1 MTQPISV
8 VPILT
13 GLEKDKEPFLLEND
27 AFPVLE
33 DVYLYQGKIIKKR
46 GTEHLGRLVQTITD
60 GSLGSTVSSPE
71 TLDTF
76 TLLPAIGT
84 LGIQTGT
91 VEVNI
96 ASTPAVTYTDD
107 GDGVLGTTTSFD
119 ITAITKATSAVVTAT
134 GHTLALADTVYIYG
148 VEGMDSI
155 NGGSYTITNVV
166 GDDITINVDSTL
178 FDDYVSGGQ
187 IGISIGSIDYLTG
200 SITLVYSGGAGDAI
214 TITATSFSG
223 RPVMGLFT
231 KELETVNVENVIA
244 FDTVKANL
252 WNKGTKRFEDISV
265 DTAGA
270 EVLWSGTD
278 AQFFW
283 AESYY
288 TDNTGNNL
296 TWVTNNKQYS
306 VSAGGLDQDGISIYN
321 STGWSVQNPLLTS
334 AVAANR
340 YLNGCKILIAYKNRM
355 LALNT
360 LESSAVSGVTAT
372 RHNNRVRW
380 SQNGV
385 PYTDTLGGAD
395 ATSWY
400 DDQVGK
406 GGYIDAPTAEA
417 IVSASFYKDVLI
429 VFFER
434 STWQLT
440 YTGEPSLPFVWNRIN
455 SNYGCES
462 AHSIINFD
470 KGIMAVG
477 DKAIIASDS
486 YNVERI
492 DEKIPLEV
500 FKFHNQN
507 DGPARVYGIR
517 DFFFRFAYWAFPNLT
532 PGDGK
537 FPNRVLVFN
546 YDDGSYSIF
555 NDSYT
560 CFGYYQASE
569 DITWEQATFSWESS
583 TRRWNSSVSQS
594 DFPQIIAGN
603 QVGFVNMINKTTT
616 QDISLY
622 VTNISQAEEAVV
634 TAPNHNLVAGQYV
647 SLSDVQGMTE
657 INDIIGKIVSITDA
671 NTIVVDIDSST
682 FTAYTISGYLSVK
695 SNLEVITKRYN
706 PFFTNGNNV
715 RIKSV
720 DLLVNKTVAGQFTIE
735 VYIDTARTEPVE
747 TIIVDTSQTYG
758 PTIGMEKMWQRLY
771 LNTDGQFVQFK
782 IKKSDEQMKDVSN
795 EAAEIII
802 NAMNIWVQQTG
813 NLVSYIQ

>member
-33 DVYLYQGKIIKKR
+33 DVYLYQGKIVKKR
-46 GTEHLGRLVQTITD
+46 GTEHLGRLVQY
-60 GSLGSTVSSPE
+60 VE
-71 TLDTF
+71 DTF
-76 TLLPAIGT
+76 KILADPATVNLIGVAGVGT
-84 LGIQTGT
+84 LGIQPGSVSITTPNTPLTYVDDGEGTLTAPGPYTGT
-91 VEVNI
+91 I
-96 ASTPAVTYTDD
+96 
-107 GDGVLGTTTSFD
+107 
-119 ITAITKATSAVVTAT
+119 
-134 GHTLALADTVYIYG
+134 
-148 VEGMDSI
+148 
-155 NGGSYTITNVV
+155 
-166 GDDITINVDSTL
+166 
-178 FDDYVSGGQ
+178 DYV
-187 IGISIGSIDYLTG
+187 TG
-200 SITLVYSGGAGDAI
+200 SLVLNVAPAEVGAN
-214 TITATSFSG
+214 ATFSFEYYTG

-735 VYIDTARTEPVE
+735 VYVDTARTEPVE
-747 TIIVDTSQTYG
+747 IINVDTSQTYG